1 MSALIMPIEFEEFE
15 EKFYEIDIASS
26 PIHFADERPEF
37 MSPNPISPK
46 RKPILRTLAV
56 RPTSPLDST
65 LGKRDF
71 IIAFGDD
78 AEEQRYGQKIDC
90 NFFAT
95 NVGHGVFS
103 LQAEEKP
110 AAATATGFTE
120 ERLQEVTDS
129 VIQEFRTDFGNIL
142 RRQRDTESKY
152 DVDELVEWCEY
163 YINNRNLF
171 NV

>member
-1 MSALIMPIEFEEFE
+1 MSALIMPIEFEEFEEFE

-46 RKPILRTLAV
+46 RKPILRTLDV

-78 AEEQRYGQKIDC
+78 AEEQRYGKKIDC

-103 LQAEEKP
+103 PQAEEKP
-110 AAATATGFTE
+110 VTVQQM
-120 ERLQEVTDS
+120 QEVTDS

-142 RRQRDTESKY
+142 RRHRDTESKY